1 MRDLKFKIAVGVILV
16 LAIAL
21 LYLTVIGPQVQGYIV
36 RNQIQGQLAGQ
47 QATVSAIMNMVN
59 QQGYI
64 VLSDEQNTVVL
75 TRNPQ
80 LEAQLDASAQQV
92 PQAQQVPREVPQ
104 EVPQAE

>member
-1 MRDLKFKIAVGVILV
+1 MRDLKFKIAVGIILV
-16 LAIAL
+16 LAIAV

-47 QATVSAIMNMVN
+47 QATVGAIINMVN

-64 VLSDEQNTVVL
+64 VLSDEQSSIVL

-80 LEAQLDASAQQV
+80 LEAQLEESIQK
-92 PQAQQVPREVPQ
+92 QAREVPREVPQ
-104 EVPQAE
+104 VE